1 MAKLPKPFV
10 ITKRTDSKTFRLTIN
25 FTSGL
30 PERVCTEWRRA
41 SFQDLPEELARY
53 RAPKTKPAA
62 EAGAVALIAYLKKK
76 LEEGTAL
83 RIRTEDITVGA
94 WIEKFTAIETSP
106 RTGVNASRNRPYSP
120 ITVENYRSYY
130 NTHIKGDPFTLL
142 KMAEAEEE
150 DAIEYI
156 TRLSVKKLAVKK
168 GKAGRP
174 IGGTRTF
181 AGVIIFIRM
190 AFREYQKKNRKW
202 FNPFQY
208 INPPLVNSKTRD
220 ALPEDEMLRLFEPG
234 VLTTAMELAVCAAM
248 FLSGLRRSEIF
259 ALRPECLDWHTPKI
273 TVKNAWQNFDRKTRV
288 LGPPKGKREREA
300 PFDPVLQK
308 AIKKLWEENG
318 KHEFVFSYKNGA
330 TPGASWI
337 HGRFMK
343 WLERAGIE
351 LGGRRIVPHS
361 ARHSL
366 ASLLEEKGVS
376 LRYIQ
381 ELLGHSDLKTTKIYL
396 HSTEK
401 TIRDIGQKITEAR
414 EKKEAEQKVV
424 PFKVS

>member
-10 ITKRTDSKTFRLTIN
+10 VTKRTDSKTFRLTIN

-30 PERVCTEWRRA
+30 PERVCAGWRRA
-41 SFQDLPEELARY
+41 SFQDLPGELAHY
-53 RAPKTKPAA
+53 RAPKTKSAA
-62 EAGAVALIAYLKKK
+62 EAGAVALIAYLKQK
-76 LEEGTAL
+76 LEEGTAHRV
-83 RIRTEDITVGA
+83 RIEDITVGA

-120 ITVENYRSYY
+120 KTVETYRGYY

-142 KMAEAEEE
+142 KMAEVEEE
-150 DAIEYI
+150 DTTEYI
-156 TRLSVKKLAVKK
+156 TRLSAKKVGVKK
-168 GKAGRP
+168 GRIGRP
-174 IGGTRTF
+174 MGGTRTF

-190 AFREYQKKNRKW
+190 TFREYQKKNRKW

-208 INPPLVNSKTRD
+208 VNPPLINNKTRD

-234 VLTTAMELAVCAAM
+234 VLTTTMELAVCAAM

-259 ALRPECLDWHTPKI
+259 ALKPECLDWHTPKI

-288 LGPPKGKREREA
+288 LGPPKGKKERDA
-300 PFDPVLQK
+300 PFDSILQE

-330 TPGASWI
+330 TPGPSWI
-337 HGRFMK
+337 YGRFMK
-343 WLERAGIE
+343 WLQRAGIE
-351 LGGRRIVPHS
+351 LGGRKIVPHS

-401 TIRDIGQKITEAR
+401 TIREIGQKITEAR

>member
-10 ITKRTDSKTFRLTIN
+10 VVKRTDAKTFRLTIN

-30 PERVCTEWRRA
+30 PERVCAEWRRG
-41 SFQDLPEELARY
+41 SFQDLPDELAQY
-53 RAPKTKPAA
+53 RVPRTKSAA
-62 EAGAVALIAYLKKK
+62 EAGAVAMVAYLKKK
-76 LEEGTAL
+76 QDEGTT
-83 RIRTEDITVGA
+83 RWVHVEDITVGA

-106 RTGVNASRNRPYSP
+106 RTGINASRNRPYSP
-120 ITVENYRSYY
+120 DTVETYQGYY
-130 NTHIKGDPFTLL
+130 NAHIKGDPFSLL
-142 KMAEAEEE
+142 KMAEVEEE
-150 DAIEYI
+150 DATEYI
-156 TRLSVKKLAVKK
+156 TRLSVKKLAAKK
-168 GKAGRP
+168 DKADRSM
-174 IGGTRTF
+174 GGTRTF

-220 ALPEDEMLRLFEPG
+220 ALPEDEMLKLFEPG
-234 VLTTAMELAVCAAM
+234 VLTTTMELAVCAAM

-259 ALRPECLDWHTPKI
+259 ALKPECLDWHTPKI
-273 TVKNAWQNFDRKTRV
+273 TVKNAWQKFSRKSRV
-288 LGPPKGKREREA
+288 LGPPKGKKERNA
-300 PFDPVLQK
+300 PFDPILQE

-318 KHEFVFSYKNGA
+318 KHEFVFSYKNGT
-330 TPGASWI
+330 TPGPSWVR
-337 HGRFMK
+337 GRFIK

-351 LGGRRIVPHS
+351 LGGRKIVPHS

-401 TIRDIGQKITEAR
+401 TIRDIGQNITEDR
-414 EKKEAEQKVV
+414 EKKETEQKVV
-424 PFKVS
+424 QFKIS